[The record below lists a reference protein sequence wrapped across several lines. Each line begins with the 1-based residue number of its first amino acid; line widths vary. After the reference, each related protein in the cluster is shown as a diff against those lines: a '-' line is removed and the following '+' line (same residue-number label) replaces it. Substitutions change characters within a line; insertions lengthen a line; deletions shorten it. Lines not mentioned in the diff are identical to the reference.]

1 MRVKRIHLG
10 VIGIFAF
17 VCVGA
22 QEHQVKEDLTAEGQT
37 QLVQQNEQQSGDKEY
52 IEKRYTIFFP
62 TGRAD
67 VVEDYKGNGKTIQTM
82 VDDLNTTL
90 EAEGVIPDSLTI
102 FASTSPEGP
111 AALNERLAIQRANN
125 AKEAIVKL
133 FPQFKKENIKITS
146 RANDWSGMI
155 LTLRRDTTF
164 VHAKEILNVLTDP
177 TITNKDAAIRGRLPK
192 EYAALRDKMFDN
204 MRTASVTI
212 SVIKT
217 ADNVDEFVVEPELFM
232 SVNAP
237 QDFPK
242 EGGEGQVAFQKTV
255 SDNVV
260 PIVATEADWIEDIT
274 ATPTGLTYN
283 VKPNLMAEP
292 RTAVMTVDCYGK
304 SQEIVVNQAPAD
316 PVMTIT
322 SASPMAFP
330 AEGGDGTITYERNSN
345 DTTPPA
351 VTSNTRWIDVTST
364 ESGESVITVAENKAE
379 KERSGSVTVDCYG
392 QSHEVLVNQAA
403 AVHEP
408 KPFYMAVKT
417 NMLYDLGLV
426 PNVGVEFYLGKNFS
440 VAGNWMYSWWKSD
453 KKAWYWRTYGGD
465 LAFRY
470 WFGKAAKE
478 KPLTGHHVGL
488 YGQIVTYDFEA
499 GGRGYLGDRWSYGAG
514 LEYGYS
520 LPIAKRLNIDFDL
533 GVGYLGGEFKEYLPI
548 DGHYVWQATKRRHWF
563 GPTKLEV
570 SLTWLL
576 GRGNINKGKGGK
588 R

>member
-1 MRVKRIHLG
+1 MKKRIQL
-10 VIGIFAF
+10 VIVGILSFALA
-17 VCVGA
+17 GA
-22 QEHQVKEDLTAEGQT
+22 QDVIQT
-37 QLVQQNEQQSGDKEY
+37 GSDDVRSY

-62 TGRAD
+62 TGKSEVID
-67 VVEDYKGNGKTIQTM
+67 SYKDNGRTLQTM
-82 VDDLNTTL
+82 LNDLNETL
-90 EAEGVIPDSLTI
+90 AADGTIPDSLTI

-125 AKEAIVKL
+125 TKAILVDML
-133 FPQFKKENIKITS
+133 PQFTEENIKVTS

-155 LTLRRDTTF
+155 LTLRRDTTLIYRD
-164 VHAKEILNVLTDP
+164 ELLRVLTDP
-177 TITNKDAAIRGRLPK
+177 TITNKDTYIRTHMPKTFAAI
-192 EYAALRDKMFDN
+192 RDKMFDN

-217 ADNVDEFVVEPELFM
+217 SDNVDEYVVEPELYITSASPM
-232 SVNAP
+232 
-237 QDFPK
+237 DFGK
-242 EGGEGQVAFQKTV
+242 EGGAGNVAFQKTV
-255 SDNVV
+255 SDQVV
-260 PIVATEADWIEDIT
+260 PAVTCDAGWIEEI
-274 ATPTGLTYN
+274 TPTETGIDFK
-283 VKPNLMAEP
+283 VAPNQMAEA
-292 RTAVMTVDCYGK
+292 RTAAIQIECYGK
-304 SQEIVVNQAPAD
+304 LHEIIVNQAPAD
-316 PVMTIT
+316 PVMTIS
-322 SASPMAFP
+322 SASPMEFA
-330 AEGGDGTITYERNSN
+330 AEGGVGVITFAKNS
-345 DTTPPA
+345 DDDIVPTVTTDA
-351 VTSNTRWIDVTST
+351 RWTDLASAGPDQAT
-364 ESGESVITVAENKAE
+364 ITVAENKAE
-379 KERSGSVTVDCYG
+379 RPRSTSVLVECYG
-392 QSHEVLVNQAA
+392 KMHEVIINQAA
-403 AVHEP
+403 AVKEP

-570 SLTWLL
+570 TLTWLL